1 MNSEPDVSV
10 VMSVYNSADSLA
22 ATLDSILTQEGV
34 ELEFILIDDGSTDG
48 SGEILDDYAARD
60 PRMRVVHQEN
70 TGLTKALIGGCSM
83 ARGRYIAR
91 QDAGGDIS
99 MPGRLRRQ
107 VELLD
112 ARPDVVMTACATQ
125 FVGPEG
131 EELYKVLQEDFE
143 LQRALLANR
152 GADLYGPSHHGA
164 VMMRRTAYLQVGGYR
179 KIFDVAQDLDLWT
192 RLAERGDCVATGDL
206 SYVAVLNPRSISAFR
221 RKAQQASA
229 NAIFKLCAAR
239 RRGDD
244 EERVIRAKESDLR
257 QPLTMSTSF
266 AERQTVAAFHHF
278 VGSNLRRRD
287 PQRACYYYKKAL
299 ENQSFRPRTWLRYV
313 GTKYRCVNC
322 LLDLLALQLEFLQFA
337 GNKVK
342 GTSYGY
348 RQRDQP
354 QPNEWPRR
362 R

>member
-34 ELEFILIDDGSTDG
+34 ELEFIVIDDGSTDG

-60 PRMRVVHQEN
+60 PRLRVVHQEN

-99 MPGRLRRQ
+99 LPGRLRRQ

-125 FVGPEG
+125 FLGPEG

-206 SYVAVLNPRSISAFR
+206 SYVAALNPRSISAFR

-229 NAIFKLCAAR
+229 NAIFELCAAR
-239 RRGDD
+239 RRGED
-244 EERVIRAKESDLR
+244 EQRILMELTKTTSCRTSTYSPPHSEDR
-257 QPLTMSTSF
+257 QI
-266 AERQTVAAFHHF
+266 AAFYHF
-278 VGSNLRRRD
+278 IGCNLRYKNPDRS
-287 PQRACYYYKKAL
+287 CYY
-299 ENQSFRPRTWLRYV
+299 FRKSLKLHWYRPKTWFRYLDA
-313 GTKYRCVNC
+313 KYRSV
-322 LLDLLALQLEFLQFA
+322 A
-337 GNKVK
+337 GWKHTK
-342 GTSYGY
+342 KHET
-348 RQRDQP
+348 
-354 QPNEWPRR
+354 PNLH
-362 R
+362 